1 MPPLPAPP
9 LPGRSTA
16 GRDADGAGERAGAGA
31 GATGWTVLVPIKP
44 LADAKTRLRGAVDA
58 DLHAD
63 LVLAMARDTVAAAL
77 ACPDV
82 ATVAVVT
89 GEPAV
94 AAAVGAQGAVVVP
107 EPAAPD
113 AARTAGGLNAALA
126 HGAAA
131 VGDGWVAAMPADLPA
146 LRPAE
151 LAAALRTAR
160 AAGRPGYVADA
171 DGTGTVLLT
180 AVPGTSLRPRFGPGS
195 AEAHARGGAAT
206 FGGDWP
212 SLRRDVDTPDDLG
225 AAAALGLGEHTAF
238 LMNAVR

>member
-1 MPPLPAPP
+1 VPVRHYRQVTP
-9 LPGRSTA
+9 
-16 GRDADGAGERAGAGA
+16 E
-31 GATGWTVLVPIKP
+31 GWTVLVPIKP
-44 LADAKTRLRGAVDA
+44 LAAAKTRLRGAVEEG
-58 DLHAD
+58 LHAE

-94 AAAVGAQGAVVVP
+94 AAAVTAQGALVVP
-107 EPAAPD
+107 EPAPV
-113 AARTAGGLNAALA
+113 GGALNAALA

-151 LAAALRTAR
+151 LATALRAAR

-171 DGTGTVLLT
+171 MGTGTVLLT
-180 AVPGTSLRPRFGPGS
+180 TVPGTALRPRFGPGS
-195 AEAHARGGAAT
+195 AEAHARGGAVPLT
-206 FGGDWP
+206 GEWP
-212 SLRRDVDTPDDLG
+212 SLRRDVDSPDDLG
-225 AAAALGLGEHTAF
+225 QAATLGLGAHTA
-238 LMNAVR
+238 AVLSLACRP